1 MLDGQR
7 HPLPLCEYMWVCDGE
22 RGSGPEGANDLCC
35 FYLSQEAGIGALK
48 LGFELRGG
56 DFSLVAEI

>member
-1 MLDGQR
+1 ML
-7 HPLPLCEYMWVCDGE
+7 LCKCMRVKGGE

-35 FYLSQEAGIGALK
+35 FYLSLEAGIGAFK

-56 DFSLVAEI
+56 DLSLVAEI